1 MESIDVCIMIDINK
15 INDVLC
21 ENIENIIL
29 ILQELNLDYK
39 IEGRYVS
46 IKCVFHNGTDY
57 NLKFKNGFW
66 FCFSVCQKRYSTF
79 DIVAK
84 ILDLGFIES
93 VQWVSGILGLSDE
106 KLRLDSSKMAQKAK
120 IQRMKNMVKI
130 KRKTKQKCKP
140 VSQTVM
146 NDIEDYI
153 HPYILQQGFK
163 ESTLKHFGIGYARN
177 GELANRIVIP
187 IDAKDGTIISL
198 SGRAVNDEIEPKYHV
213 IGDTEKSMTLYN
225 ISRIDP
231 NDDYIILVEGFKSV
245 WSLYENGFKS
255 VVATMGSSISNE
267 QVKLLLSLGRK
278 VIVIGDNDKAGKR
291 LNQAVYNRLYKFIEV
306 VKIDMSDFTDIEKA
320 SPCDLDF
327 EDMDELIEVIEYEIG

>member
-1 MESIDVCIMIDINK
+1 MIDINK

-21 ENIENIIL
+21 GNIENIIL
-29 ILQELNLDYK
+29 ILQKLNLDYK

-57 NLKFKNGFW
+57 NLKFKDGFW

-84 ILDLGFIES
+84 ILDLGFVES
-93 VQWVSGILGLSDE
+93 VQWVCDTLSIPNE
-106 KLRLDSSKMAQKAK
+106 NSSLDGSKIAQRAK
-120 IQRMKNMVKI
+120 IQRMKELVKL
-130 KRKTKQKCKP
+130 KKKSKVNYDP
-140 VSQTVM
+140 VSQIVM

-153 HPYILQQGFK
+153 HPYMLKQGFK
-163 ESTLKHFGIGYARN
+163 ESTLRHFGVGFARC

-198 SGRAVNDEIEPKYHV
+198 SGRAIDDETKPKYHIV
-213 IGDTEKSMTLYN
+213 GGTDKSVTLYN
-225 ISRIDP
+225 ISRIDHD
-231 NDDYIILVEGFKSV
+231 DDYIIITEGFKSI
-245 WSLYENGFKS
+245 WRLYEYGFKS
-255 VVATMGSSISNE
+255 VVATMGSSISDE

-278 VIVIGDNDKAGKR
+278 VIVIGDNDKAGQR
-291 LNQAVYNRLYKFIEV
+291 LNQAVYNRLYKYMEV
-306 VKIDMSDFTDIEKA
+306 VKIDMSQFTTVEKA

-327 EDMDELIEVIEYEIG
+327 EEMDELLEVIEYEIG

>member
-1 MESIDVCIMIDINK
+1 MIDINK

-29 ILQELNLDYK
+29 ILQKLNLDYK

-120 IQRMKNMVKI
+120 IHQMKNMVKI
-130 KRKTKQKCKP
+130 KRKSKQKYKP

-146 NDIEDYI
+146 NDVEDYI
-153 HPYILQQGFK
+153 HPYMLNRGFK

-198 SGRAVNDEIEPKYHV
+198 SGRAVSDEVNPKYHV
-213 IGDTEKSMTLYN
+213 VGDTEKSMTLYN
-225 ISRIDP
+225 ISRINHD
-231 NDDYIILVEGFKSV
+231 DDYIIVVEGFMSV
-245 WSLYENGFKS
+245 LGLYQCGFES
-255 VVATMGSSISNE
+255 VVATMGSSISDE

-278 VIVIGDNDKAGKR
+278 VICIGDNDKAGKR
-291 LNQAVYNRLYKFIEV
+291 LNQAVYNRLYKFVEV
-306 VKIDMSDFTDIEKA
+306 VKIDMSEFTDIEKA

>member
-1 MESIDVCIMIDINK
+1 MYDIDSINK
-15 INDVLC
+15 CLTNENV
-21 ENIENIIL
+21 ENILTTLGVEYKKENGWIAV
-29 ILQELNLDYK
+29 N
-39 IEGRYVS
+39 
-46 IKCVFHNGTDY
+46 CPFHENADGY
-57 NLKFKNGFW
+57 NCKWRGSSW
-66 FCFSVCQKRYSTF
+66 YCFSQCHKNYSMY
-79 DIVAK
+79 DYVGK

-120 IQRMKNMVKI
+120 IQHMKNMVKI

-163 ESTLKHFGIGYARN
+163 EPTLKHFGIGYARN

-231 NDDYIILVEGFKSV
+231 DDDYIILVEGFKSV

-255 VVATMGSSISNE
+255 VVATMGSSISDE